1 MKSIKL
7 GLSIVALV
15 VLLTGQ
21 SFGQNTA
28 VKTDNGNWKVCLTVS
43 QGEKDPD
50 YKAVTI
56 IVKNGVMSKKTSEV
70 IMNNYKMTVA
80 YNLKFKSYT
89 VYNNKG
95 EIILKTKTVAAAR
108 DAVKHTMYKALTG
121 KSL

>member
-1 MKSIKL
+1 MKKIKL
-7 GLSIVALV
+7 GLSLLGLLV
-15 VLLTGQ
+15 ICQ

-28 VKTDNGNWKVCLTVS
+28 VKTADGNWKVCLTVS
-43 QGEKDPD
+43 QHEKDPD
-50 YKAVTI
+50 YQAVKI
-56 IVKNGVMSKKTSEV
+56 MVKHAIQPKKTSEV

-80 YNLKFKSYT
+80 YNLKFKRYT

-95 EIILKTKTVAAAR
+95 VIILQTPTVAAAR